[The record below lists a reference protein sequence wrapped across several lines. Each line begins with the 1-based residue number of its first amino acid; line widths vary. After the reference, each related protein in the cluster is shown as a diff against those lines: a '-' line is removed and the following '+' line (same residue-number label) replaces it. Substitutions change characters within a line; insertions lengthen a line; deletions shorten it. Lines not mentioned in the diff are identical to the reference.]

1 MKQEITEKNI
11 FDHLTT
17 YPAGLTIIWKDDKG
31 KQHRNEITMAF
42 PDPIKPLYELDCNPH
57 DNVIYHENI
66 VRIIKNKKYYELRK
80 YMFENRS
87 RVFNHIK
94 N

>member
-31 KQHRNEITMAF
+31 KQHKNEITMVF
-42 PDPIKPLYELDCNPH
+42 PDPEKTLYELDCNPH
-57 DNVIYHENI
+57 DNVIYFENI
-66 VRIIKNKKYYELRK
+66 VRIVKNKRYYELRK
-80 YMFENRS
+80 YMFDS
-87 RVFNHIK
+87 LDKISDYTKH
-94 N
+94 

>member
-31 KQHRNEITMAF
+31 KQHRNKITNVF
-42 PDPIKPLYELDCNPH
+42 IDSEKTLYEIDCNPH
-57 DNVIYHENI
+57 DNIIHFENI
-66 VRIIKNKKYYELRK
+66 VRVIKNKRYYELRK
-80 YMFENRS
+80 LLYEDREII
-87 RVFNHIK
+87 FN
-94 N
+94 